1 MLMVPCVV
9 GNLEFIMSSW
19 PHHVRISLLWWEI
32 IDTEIVYWGSLYH
45 CQCVLTAFMNS
56 VGPVE
61 IATHNDSIFFA
72 RHCLFLLLN
81 VTSQAHTTHH
91 RVQGYS
97 YRLHSEISI
106 VWPIPKVLNN
116 LSSDVLLCCQN
127 VTSIVA
133 LYMNTFCLILQG
145 LQVKFAQQLWISYT
159 IRWQLKS
166 IKTFLHGH
174 RRKLL
179 CRIFRRWTLFHH
191 LFFCQV

>member
-1 MLMVPCVV
+1 MKCWYLRLGVARLMLMVPCVV

-81 VTSQAHTTHH
+81 VTSQAHTTHP

-116 LSSDVLLCCQN
+116 LFQWCSALLPKCNFNCGSIHEHVLFIFAGF
-127 VTSIVA
+127 TSKICPTI
-133 LYMNTFCLILQG
+133 MN
-145 LQVKFAQQLWISYT
+145 
-159 IRWQLKS
+159 
-166 IKTFLHGH
+166 
-174 RRKLL
+174 
-179 CRIFRRWTLFHH
+179 
-191 LFFCQV
+191 